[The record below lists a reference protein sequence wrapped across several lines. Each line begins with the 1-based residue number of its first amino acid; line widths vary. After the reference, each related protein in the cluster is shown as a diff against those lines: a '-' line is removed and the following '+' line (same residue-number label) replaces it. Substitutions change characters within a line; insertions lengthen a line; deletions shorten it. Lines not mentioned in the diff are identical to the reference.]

1 MYIKSNK
8 YDYQCTNLGITKTL
22 VLKYVNIP
30 ALTTGYNNLETD
42 TEEGVPERARL
53 FSLRISSHLL
63 PIPITIPAHTVQ
75 ISPNFPCK
83 DQKEAKYSPPLVNIF
98 SFNPSCAL
106 GNF

>member
-8 YDYQCTNLGITKTL
+8 YDYHCTNLGITKTL

-53 FSLRISSHLL
+53 FSHSGYPVISCLFLSPFQLTLYKYHRIS
-63 PIPITIPAHTVQ
+63 
-75 ISPNFPCK
+75 
-83 DQKEAKYSPPLVNIF
+83 LVKTKRKQNIHH
-98 SFNPSCAL
+98 PW
-106 GNF
+106 